1 MANNIEKNVEK
12 LIEKIINDLGYSLY
26 DVLYVKEGK
35 NYYLR
40 IIIDKP
46 EGISIEDCETVN
58 NGVNDILD
66 TVDYIKEAYFLEVSS
81 PGIERTLRKEKH
93 FIDQI
98 GNEIEVK
105 LYKQINKKKE
115 LIGTLD
121 EYNENEITL
130 NVEGEKIKIEH
141 KSIAVAKTI
150 YNW

>member
-66 TVDYIKEAYFLEVSS
+66 TVDYIKDAYFLEVSS

-93 FIDQI
+93 FLDQI

-115 LIGTLD
+115 LI
-121 EYNENEITL
+121 N
-130 NVEGEKIKIEH
+130 
-141 KSIAVAKTI
+141 S
-150 YNW
+150 

>member
-66 TVDYIKEAYFLEVSS
+66 TVDYIKDAYFLEVSS

-93 FIDQI
+93 FLDQI

-121 EYNENEITL
+121 EYN
-130 NVEGEKIKIEH
+130 
-141 KSIAVAKTI
+141 S
-150 YNW
+150 